1 MSSQVVAI
9 ASCGLSSVQWMQS
22 DETLSRD
29 TRMVRVHVTLLDVD
43 GLPMNVTWP
52 EGTIEIVSPSS
63 YFKLQLLRPP
73 LGLSESLVEIPPGIR
88 SDPGSYVVRVWLS
101 NSWDGAKQTRGQ
113 CLLFE
118 RTVVVVEA
126 GLDYKLVI
134 LLALLA
140 TVLLVLSAVLTFL
153 IYKNQAK
160 AKQLL
165 LSVVEFEGLL
175 AVEIAAE
182 VCLCRFV
189 LPYSGGWYAFAFR
202 TFLGLCPFRLGIS
215 WATRSSWEKS
225 SATPPSRSCTSCSG
239 PTWCSSRWRRRA
251 PSCQ

>member
-1 MSSQVVAI
+1 
-9 ASCGLSSVQWMQS
+9 MQS

-189 LPYSGGWYAFAFR
+189 LPYSGGWYAFR
-202 TFLGLCPFRLGIS
+202 TFWGLCPLTGLGS
-215 WATRSSWEKS
+215 RGRRVLHGRNLPQHRQAVRVQAALALRGVLLAGVGVLPPVSSDQVYAFLPE
-225 SATPPSRSCTSCSG
+225 A
-239 PTWCSSRWRRRA
+239 
-251 PSCQ
+251 

>member
-189 LPYSGGWYAFAFR
+189 SP
-202 TFLGLCPFRLGIS
+202 
-215 WATRSSWEKS
+215 
-225 SATPPSRSCTSCSG
+225 
-239 PTWCSSRWRRRA
+239 
-251 PSCQ
+251 